1 MVAATLER
9 GAKNMDHLALS
20 PLTHMLMIVALGVAG
35 FYLMY
40 KFAR

>member
-9 GAKNMDHLALS
+9 GAKDMDLTLS